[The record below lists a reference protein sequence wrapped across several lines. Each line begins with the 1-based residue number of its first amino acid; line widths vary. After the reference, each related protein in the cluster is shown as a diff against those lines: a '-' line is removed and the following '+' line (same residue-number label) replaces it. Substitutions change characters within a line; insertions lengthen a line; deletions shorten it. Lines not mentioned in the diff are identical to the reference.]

1 MQVTKH
7 AAEAMETHCS
17 TADKSSLFSSASS
30 AALYKRQTYVN
41 MHFNPTVLFVL
52 LPTIVCFP
60 RFDERAIYGILG
72 PWLAGV
78 VLTSISLQYG
88 VVAHFHPYMDSTEQ
102 SWSFAEIGTMI
113 ALAGPFYEIFRVG
126 RELRTGQRD
135 QERFFESKYFSPCL
149 LIDLGLGNTCLGG
162 AWIVGLVLGI
172 INISLR
178 GSPLAY

>member
-1 MQVTKH
+1 
-7 AAEAMETHCS
+7 
-17 TADKSSLFSSASS
+17 
-30 AALYKRQTYVN
+30 